1 MQKKVDVLAYA
12 MQQLAEYRRTGFS
25 PAEVQ
30 EMAER
35 VAKLE
40 DEVLLLNILME
51 RSNRN
56 ATIQA
61 RKCM

>member
-12 MQQLAEYRRTGFS
+12 MQQLAEYHRTGLS

-30 EMAER
+30 ELAER

-40 DEVLLLNILME
+40 DEVLFLNILLE
-51 RSNRN
+51 GSKKNGRQT
-56 ATIQA
+56 A
-61 RKCM
+61 

>member
-12 MQQLAEYRRTGFS
+12 MQQLAEYRGTGFS

-30 EMAER
+30 ELAER

-40 DEVLLLNILME
+40 DEVLFLNILLE

-56 ATIQA
+56 ATIQT